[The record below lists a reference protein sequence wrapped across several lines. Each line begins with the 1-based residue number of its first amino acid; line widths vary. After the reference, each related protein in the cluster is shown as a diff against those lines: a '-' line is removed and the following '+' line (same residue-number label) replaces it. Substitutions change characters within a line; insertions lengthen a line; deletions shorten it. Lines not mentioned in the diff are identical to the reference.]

1 MKHTHVTGFGL
12 STAVHVGIF
21 LLLMPLLFADE
32 KKPEEPI
39 ELPLELSMFKPQA
52 PQPTPA
58 VAPAP
63 PPPPVAA
70 PTPPKPKP
78 KPKEKPKADK
88 PKPQAKPIEKPLPK
102 PEPDKRVEQQ
112 RRQEQQEQQQELL
125 RQQALAEQ
133 EQQRQEQLFAEAL
146 QRQREAANAARLAQ
160 QRAQREA
167 TAYAPTP
174 SHNEVPLMTN
184 PRYRSPPSQPEYP
197 RRALE
202 AGEEGTVIVRA
213 TLNASGS
220 VTAANV
226 HRSSGSS
233 ALDAAAVKAVRRWSF
248 MPANR
253 NGQNIAS
260 IVQVP
265 VHFRLN

>member
-1 MKHTHVTGFGL
+1 M
-12 STAVHVGIF
+12 
-21 LLLMPLLFADE
+21 
-32 KKPEEPI
+32 
-39 ELPLELSMFKPQA
+39 
-52 PQPTPA
+52 
-58 VAPAP
+58 
-63 PPPPVAA
+63 
-70 PTPPKPKP
+70 
-78 KPKEKPKADK
+78 
-88 PKPQAKPIEKPLPK
+88 
-102 PEPDKRVEQQ
+102 R
-112 RRQEQQEQQQELL
+112 
-125 RQQALAEQ
+125 
-133 EQQRQEQLFAEAL
+133 AEAL

-167 TAYAPTP
+167 TAHAPTP
-174 SHNEVPLMTN
+174 SQNEVPLMTN